1 MIHSLYK
8 GYNSMTNQSQL
19 KYDWIMNTLYNARQ
33 QDTQIDAATIK
44 AVFNIPLKDA
54 VSILNTFNKGA

>member
-1 MIHSLYK
+1 M
-8 GYNSMTNQSQL
+8 NNQSQL

-33 QDTQIDAATIK
+33 QDTLIDASTIK

-54 VSILNTFNKGA
+54 VSIQNTFNKGA

>member
-1 MIHSLYK
+1 M
-8 GYNSMTNQSQL
+8 NNQSQL
-19 KYDWIMNTLYNARQ
+19 KYDWIMNALYNARQ
-33 QDTQIDAATIK
+33 QDTKIDAATIK